1 MAGRQVGTQQRPKD
15 KRCAANAA
23 VPVAVVGTALTAV
36 LMVLL
41 LLSQSRLSR
50 LGFEIS
56 ALEQELEREKD
67 LRDRLQVTYGQV
79 YSLARVEQYAIEK
92 LGMMH
97 PHPDQYRVID
107 IETADTVPTDTEAAD
122 G

>member
-1 MAGRQVGTQQRPKD
+1 MAQWQVGMQQRPKD
-15 KRCAANAA
+15 TKRVADAAI
-23 VPVAVVGTALTAV
+23 PVAVVGTALTAV

-41 LLSQSRLSR
+41 LLSLSRLSR

-67 LRDRLQVTYGQV
+67 LRDRLRISYGEV
-79 YSLARVEQYAIEK
+79 YSLARVEQYAIEI
-92 LGMMH
+92 LGMVH

-122 G
+122 E

>member
-1 MAGRQVGTQQRPKD
+1 MGRQVGARQRPKD
-15 KRCAANAA
+15 TRCAANTA
-23 VPVAVVGTALTAV
+23 VPVAVVGAALTAV

-50 LGFEIS
+50 LGFDIS

-67 LRDRLQVTYGQV
+67 LRDRLRVSYGEA

-122 G
+122 E

>member
-1 MAGRQVGTQQRPKD
+1 MGRQVGARQRPKD
-15 KRCAANAA
+15 TRCAANTA
-23 VPVAVVGTALTAV
+23 VPVAVVGAALTAV

-50 LGFEIS
+50 LGFDIS

-67 LRDRLQVTYGQV
+67 LRDRLRVSYGEA

-107 IETADTVPTDTEAAD
+107 IETADTVPTDTKDTD

>member
-1 MAGRQVGTQQRPKD
+1 MGRQVGTRQRPKEA
-15 KRCAANAA
+15 RRAANAA
-23 VPVAVVGTALTAV
+23 VPVAVVGAALTAV

-67 LRDRLQVTYGQV
+67 LQDRLQVSYGQA
-79 YSLARVEQYAIEK
+79 YSLTRVEQYAIEK

-107 IETADTVPTDTEAAD
+107 IETADTVPRETEASCR
-122 G
+122 